1 MLDDLKLVQYILSNP
16 NEILV
21 DRDKLFSYHVSQGMR
36 EESFVMHIFLS
47 SKNVYATFI
56 SAS

>member
-21 DRDKLFSYHVSQGMR
+21 DRDKLFSYHVSQGMK
-36 EESFVMHIFLS
+36 EESFDMHIYLS
-47 SKNVYATFI
+47 SKNSYAIF
-56 SAS
+56 S